1 MASARKEIG
10 ITYDDLLAYIVDNPN
25 KVTEIEETLGY
36 EQSIA
41 GNFPDVASLQ
51 KEIEDLS
58 LRAESGFKKVHHLVE
73 ISSLSSGFVPETELG
88 KEVIDNGTEIT
99 FPLNIT
105 QSIKGRA
112 LGRFSET
119 PGRDASEKEI
129 QDYFMSECYELE
141 NYEPIKKKLK
151 LIVKDTRRSLVLG
164 TRKPDFVFIQKN
176 TNVDY
181 LNIMAVGE
189 VKKQSG
195 ENFSNAQIGQAI
207 SFGEKLLQLQPRR
220 SSVLVLLTN
229 CIIINIYRVTRVDFD
244 QQTRYKYEFVPPQP
258 LLYNSNRSDNGWKYL
273 VTIMESSPQDLG
285 WVEPSL
291 KFGSNTVILTRPISM
306 GRTSVVYE
314 GKHNGKSVAVKMA
327 KKTNYYSYFD
337 RERRVLENLSS
348 LESPHIPKIL
358 FYNDDTLVMTPLGE
372 KINNLRKKD
381 VRDIITT
388 LQNVHSLGIIHRDL
402 RKFNFLRNL
411 NDLNSN
417 ILIVDWGY
425 STNNSES
432 TLPFA
437 GALECMP
444 DYVLQSL
451 INEEEITYEP
461 QVDLI
466 CFVRSFYLMLHKPSL
481 TFGKDDDI
489 KQRAS
494 VLLNFWKDCR
504 RSDIWDNVYN
514 TIEASDYEQ
523 LIQHLEELF

>member
-1 MASARKEIG
+1 MASARKKIG
-10 ITYDDLLAYIVDNPN
+10 ITHDDLLAYIVDNPN
-25 KVTEIEETLGY
+25 KVAEIEETLGY
-36 EQSIA
+36 
-41 GNFPDVASLQ
+41 GKFPDVASPQ

-58 LRAESGFKKVHHLVE
+58 LRVESGFKKIHHLVE

-88 KEVIDNGTEIT
+88 KEVVDNGTEIT

-112 LGRFSET
+112 LGSFSET
-119 PGRDASEKEI
+119 LGRDASEKEI
-129 QDYFMSECYELE
+129 QDYFMSKCNELE
-141 NYEPIKKKLK
+141 NFEPIKKKLK
-151 LIVKDTRRSLVLG
+151 LIVKDTRQSLVLG

-181 LNIMAVGE
+181 LNIMAICE
-189 VKKQSG
+189 VKKRFG

-229 CIIINIYRVTRVDFD
+229 CFIINIYRVTRVDFD
-244 QQTRYKYEFVPPQP
+244 QQTRYKYEFVPPQH
-258 LLYNSNRSDNGWKYL
+258 LYNSNRSDNGWKYL

-291 KFGSNTVILTRPISM
+291 KFGNNTVILTRSISV

-314 GKHNGKSVAVKMA
+314 GKYNGKSVAVKMA
-327 KKTNYYSYFD
+327 KKANYYSYFD

-358 FYNDDTLVMTPLGE
+358 FYNEDTLVMTPLGE
-372 KINNLRKKD
+372 KINNLRKED

-388 LQNVHSLGIIHRDL
+388 LQNVHSLSILHRDL

-411 NDLNSN
+411 NDLSSN

-425 STNNSES
+425 SMNNSES

-451 INEEEITYEP
+451 INEEEITYKP

-466 CFVRSFYLMLHKPSL
+466 CFVRSFYLMFHKPSL
-481 TFGKDDDI
+481 NFGKDDDI
-489 KQRAS
+489 KQRAG
-494 VLLNFWKDCR
+494 VLLNFWKNCR

-514 TIEASDYEQ
+514 TIEALDYEQ
-523 LIQHLEELF
+523 LIQQLEELF